1 MAGVS
6 RSSNPLFYPNVL
18 WKFWGIVSALYL
30 VVTVSMLGMF
40 FFVTRILT
48 GKRPLRWYTSWIRR
62 WVHHAMSPSGI
73 VCEVTGSE
81 NDRPEEPAVVISNHQ
96 SLMDIPAA
104 FWGLGGDIRMVSK
117 RELMWAPFMGW
128 GMWAAEYIFINR
140 GNAASRKAAV
150 KSMAAAVKRGISIW
164 IAPEGTRTR
173 HGGSLG
179 EFRPG
184 SFAMAIE
191 HKLPIQPYVVIDA
204 FATLSRY
211 EWIPRPGTV
220 IRTHVLPRIYPKGDE
235 DPVELMNR
243 VRNEMQAVLVKAGI
257 EQVVVPKAK

>member
-1 MAGVS
+1 MAAVS
-6 RSSNPLFYPNVL
+6 RSSNPFFYPNAL
-18 WKFWGIVSALYL
+18 WKFWGVVSALYL
-30 VVTVSMLGMF
+30 VVTVSMLGIF
-40 FFVTRILT
+40 FFVVRVVT
-48 GKRPLRWYTSWIRR
+48 GKRPLRWYTKWIHR
-62 WVHHAMSPSGI
+62 WIHHAIVPSGI
-73 VCEVTGSE
+73 QFEVAGRE

-117 RELMWAPFMGW
+117 RELMWVPCMGW

-150 KSMAAAVKRGISIW
+150 KSMADAVKRGISVW
-164 IAPEGTRTR
+164 IAPEGTRSR

-191 HKLPIQPYVVIDA
+191 NRLPIQPYVVIDA

-211 EWIPRPGTV
+211 EWIPRPGCR
-220 IRTHVLPRIYPKGDE
+220 IRTQVLPRIYPRGDE
-235 DPVELMNR
+235 DAVELMNR
-243 VRNEMQAVLVKAGI
+243 VRSEMQAVLVQAGV
-257 EQVVVPKAK
+257 EQVVVPKV